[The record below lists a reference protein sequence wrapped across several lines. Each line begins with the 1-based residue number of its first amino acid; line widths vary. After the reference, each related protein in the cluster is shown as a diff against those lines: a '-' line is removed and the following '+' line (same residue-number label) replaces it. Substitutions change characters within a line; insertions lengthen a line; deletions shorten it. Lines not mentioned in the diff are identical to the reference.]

1 MRADDDLR
9 VAWRAVGRQLG
20 PVELVCRWPND
31 RPPLERMPA
40 KELRREQGRVLY
52 GMSRRKR

>member
-9 VAWRAVGRQLG
+9 AAWRTLSRHLG

-31 RPPLERMPA
+31 GRPLDRMTA

-52 GMSRRKR
+52 GARRRKP